1 MRTKTSLG
9 SSAPISRATA
19 IIASRTMTSELM
31 RRPSMSK
38 TTALTGR
45 GKRMRARLRRVGPA
59 RNSNRVSV
67 GYEPVGGVALEVEE
81 RGEVGVIDAGVGP
94 GRHDRLG
101 AVGDAEAGG
110 LEHGEV
116 VGAVA
121 DGERVGEIDA
131 GQGGFLDQRGE
142 LCVAAE
148 DGLGDEAGER
158 TVGLEQAV
166 GALGVEAGRL
176 GHAAG

>member
-38 TTALTGR
+38 TTSLTGR

-67 GYEPVGGVALEVEE
+67 GYEPVGGVALEVEK
-81 RGEVGVIDAGVGP
+81 RGEVGVVDAGVGP
-94 GRHDRLG
+94 GGHDRLG
-101 AVGDAEAGG
+101 AVGDA
-110 LEHGEV
+110 
-116 VGAVA
+116 
-121 DGERVGEIDA
+121 
-131 GQGGFLDQRGE
+131 
-142 LCVAAE
+142 AAE
-148 DGLGDEAGER
+148 DGLGDETGER
-158 TVGLEQAV
+158 AVGLQEAV
-166 GALGVEAGRL
+166 GAVGVEAGRFR
-176 GHAAG
+176 HAAGEGVEAAGDEHAA